1 MPPPAQSKGGGG
13 GVVVVVRVC
22 VCLCARTRV
31 LGLVGGKCTRACT
44 HTRPPAEGPGGAGPL
59 SAVVVRIIYRAPTLP
74 SALPPSGCFCLFVFL
89 EKVMI
94 WGLDHLLAYW

>member
-1 MPPPAQSKGGGG
+1 MGGSGGGG
-13 GVVVVVRVC
+13 EGVC
-22 VCLCARTRV
+22 VFVCARACAGASGWKMYARV
-31 LGLVGGKCTRACT
+31 HARACT

-59 SAVVVRIIYRAPTLP
+59 LAVVVRIIYRAPTLP